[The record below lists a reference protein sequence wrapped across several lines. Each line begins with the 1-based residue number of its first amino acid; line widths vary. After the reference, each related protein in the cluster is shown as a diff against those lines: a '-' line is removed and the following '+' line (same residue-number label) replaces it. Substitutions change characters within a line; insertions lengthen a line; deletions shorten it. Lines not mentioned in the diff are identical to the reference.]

1 MYKSIEHR
9 AVTNEKI
16 TRMSVATFA
25 IPDDGV
31 EIGPVDSVVR
41 TYHQPV
47 STKRSSMLT
56 TLDTLCQ
63 GEWMER
69 LTQNFSKLEN
79 CET

>member
-16 TRMSVATFA
+16 KRMSVATFA

-47 STKRSSMLT
+47 MYKKIKYVDYVRY
-56 TLDTLCQ
+56 TLSRRMDGKAHTEFLKV
-63 GEWMER
+63 R
-69 LTQNFSKLEN
+69 K
-79 CET
+79 